1 MKKLR
6 KIGECK
12 YEIPQDYREGMR
24 VPGIIFAN
32 EEMIE
37 NVSEAVEQVANVA
50 TLPGVIKHSLAM
62 PDMHW
67 GYGFPIGGVAA
78 MSLEDGVIS
87 PGGVGFDINCGVRL
101 LVSEMSYSD
110 IEGKIK
116 DIVDRIF
123 REVPSG
129 VGSKGKLRLN
139 HEELKEL
146 ALNGASWAVEKG
158 YGYAEDL
165 KHIEDEGH
173 MKDADTDMIS
183 QRALQRGAPEAGTL
197 GAGNH
202 FLEVQRVER
211 IYDER
216 IAKAFGLFEGQI
228 TVMIHTGSRGFG
240 HQVCTDFLEVME
252 KTSKKYGISL
262 VDRQLACAPIKSEEA
277 QSYYKAM
284 CCAANYAWAN
294 REIITHWVRKSFDG
308 ELRLLYDVAHNIA
321 KFEEHEVD
329 GKSVKCC
336 VHRKGATRAFYN
348 REEIPAPYRAVGQPV
363 LIPGDMGTA
372 SYVLVGTEQAMK
384 ETFGSTCHGAGRVL
398 SRHQALRDLTYE
410 HVAAE
415 LKDKGV
421 YLKAASKRVA
431 IEEAPEAYKRVD
443 EVVDVA
449 EKAGIS
455 KIVARMV
462 PLGVVKG

>member
-1 MKKLR
+1 MKLR
-6 KIGECK
+6 KIGEYR
-12 YEIPQDYREGMR
+12 YEIPMDYKAGMR
-24 VPGIIFAN
+24 VPGLIFAN
-32 EEMIE
+32 ESMIE

-50 TLPGVIKHSLAM
+50 TLPGVLKHSLAM

-78 MSLEDGVIS
+78 MSIDDGVIS

-101 LVSEMSYSD
+101 LVSDMVYED
-110 IEGKIK
+110 IKEKLK
-116 DIVDRIF
+116 DLVDRIF
-123 REVPSG
+123 KEVPSG
-129 VGSKGKLRLN
+129 VGSKGKLRLSS
-139 HEELKEL
+139 EELKEL
-146 ALNGASWAVEKG
+146 TVKGASWAVDKG

-165 KHIEDEGH
+165 KCIEEEGC
-173 MKDADTDMIS
+173 MKGADADVIS
-183 QRALQRGAPEAGTL
+183 KRAIQRGAPEIGTL

-202 FLEVQRVER
+202 FLEIQRVEK
-211 IYDER
+211 IYDEG

-252 KTSKKYGISL
+252 KASKAYGITL
-262 VDRQLACAPIKSEEA
+262 VDRQLACAPIESKEA
-277 QSYYKAM
+277 QNYYGAM

-294 REIITHWVRKSFDG
+294 REIITHWVRKSFDE
-308 ELRLLYDVAHNIA
+308 ELRVLYDVAHNIA

-329 GKSVKCC
+329 GKNVRCC
-336 VHRKGATRAFYN
+336 VHRKGATRAFYD
-348 REEIPAPYRAVGQPV
+348 RKEIPAPYRAVGQPV

-384 ETFGSTCHGAGRVL
+384 ETFGSTCHGAGRLL

-410 HVAAE
+410 GVSSE
-415 LKDKGV
+415 LKEKGI
-421 YLKAASKRVA
+421 YLRAASKKVA
-431 IEEAPEAYKRVD
+431 VEEAPKAYKRVD
-443 EVVDVA
+443 EVVDVC

>member
-1 MKKLR
+1 MKLR
-6 KIGECK
+6 KIGEYR
-12 YEIPQDYREGMR
+12 YEIPMDYKAGMG
-24 VPGIIFAN
+24 VPGLIFAN
-32 EEMIE
+32 ESMIE

-50 TLPGVIKHSLAM
+50 TLPGVLKHSLAM

-78 MSLEDGVIS
+78 MSIDDGVIS

-101 LVSEMSYSD
+101 LVSDMVYED
-110 IEGKIK
+110 IKEKLK
-116 DIVDRIF
+116 DLVDRIF
-123 REVPSG
+123 KEVPSG
-129 VGSKGKLRLN
+129 VGSKGKLRLSS
-139 HEELKEL
+139 EELKEL
-146 ALNGASWAVEKG
+146 TVKGASWAVDKG

-165 KHIEDEGH
+165 KCIEEEGC
-173 MKDADTDMIS
+173 MKGADADVIS
-183 QRALQRGAPEAGTL
+183 KRAIQRGAPEIGTL

-202 FLEVQRVER
+202 FLEIQRVEK
-211 IYDER
+211 IYDEG

-252 KTSKKYGISL
+252 KASKAYGITL
-262 VDRQLACAPIKSEEA
+262 VDRQLACAPIESKEA
-277 QSYYKAM
+277 QNYYGAM

-294 REIITHWVRKSFDG
+294 REIITHWVRKSFDE
-308 ELRLLYDVAHNIA
+308 ELRVLYDVAHNIA

-329 GKSVKCC
+329 GKNVRCC
-336 VHRKGATRAFYN
+336 VHRKGATRAFYD
-348 REEIPAPYRAVGQPV
+348 RKEIPAPYRAVGQPV

-384 ETFGSTCHGAGRVL
+384 ETFGSTCHGAGRLL

-410 HVAAE
+410 GVSSE
-415 LKDKGV
+415 LKEKGI
-421 YLKAASKRVA
+421 YLRAASKKVA
-431 IEEAPEAYKRVD
+431 VEEAPKAYKRVD
-443 EVVDVA
+443 EVVDVC